1 MNQVAFRLR
10 RYRPLLAFSLSA
22 PGGGEVRRGGGLPV
36 LAGNMTPAEPPTSSN
51 SSALK
56 GGGGRHRL
64 WIAGV
69 AILTLAFGASAA
81 HAELHLDLTRGKI
94 EPMPIAIPEFV
105 AAGSNSGQVARDITQ
120 VVSADL
126 ERSGL
131 FVPIDQRAFIDKE
144 GATRLPPRFGDWRVI
159 NAQALVTGSAEV
171 QEGGRLH
178 VEFRLWDVLA
188 EQQLTGLAFNGSQEG
203 WRRFAHKVADAVY
216 KRITGEDGYFDTEIV
231 YISETGPADRRV
243 KRLAIM
249 DQDGA
254 NHRFLTDGRSLVL
267 TPRFSPS
274 SRDITYLSYA
284 RGVPRVYL
292 FNIDTGQQEALGDFP
307 GMTFAPRFSPDG
319 RKVVMSLA
327 VDGNSDIYTLDLRTR
342 QVTRITDTPAI
353 DTSPCYSPDGKQI
366 AFNSDRGGSQQLYT
380 MNADGSEVK
389 RISFGSGRYGTPAW
403 SPRGDLIAFTKI
415 DGGQFYIGVM
425 RPDGSGERLLT
436 QAFLVEAP
444 TWAPNGRV
452 LMYFRQAPTD
462 AKGKG
467 GSSRLYTIDLTGYNE
482 REVITPQ
489 DASDP
494 AWSPLLP

>member
-1 MNQVAFRLR
+1 MSR
-10 RYRPLLAFSLSA
+10 FSLLRA
-22 PGGGEVRRGGGLPV
+22 F
-36 LAGNMTPAEPPTSSN
+36 AA
-51 SSALK
+51 SAL
-56 GGGGRHRL
+56 L
-64 WIAGV
+64 
-69 AILTLAFGASAA
+69 LFSAAVA

-94 EPMPIAIPEFV
+94 EPLPIAIPDF
-105 AAGSNSGQVARDITQ
+105 AGDGNNAQMARDVTQ
-120 VVSADL
+120 VMSADL

-131 FVPIDQRAFIDKE
+131 FVPIDQRAYVDKE
-144 GATRLPPRFGDWRVI
+144 AATRTPPRFGDWRVI
-159 NAQALVTGSAEV
+159 NAQALVTGLVETK
-171 QEGGRLH
+171 GDGTIR

-188 EQQLTGLAFNGSQEG
+188 EQQLTGFGYGPAPQNL
-203 WRRFAHKVADAVY
+203 WRAIAHKIADAVY
-216 KRITGEDGYFDTEIV
+216 KRITGEDGYFDTRIV
-231 YISETGPADRRV
+231 YISETGPADRRI

-254 NHRFLTDGRSLVL
+254 NHRFLTDGRALVL

-274 SRDITYLSYA
+274 LQEITYLSYA

-292 FNIDTGQQEALGDFP
+292 FNIETGQQEVLGDFP
-307 GMTFAPRFSPDG
+307 GMTFAPRFSPEG
-319 RKVVMSLA
+319 KKVVMSLA

-342 QVTRITDTPAI
+342 QVTRITDNPAI
-353 DTSPCYSPDGKQI
+353 DTSPCYSPDGRQI
-366 AFNSDRGGSQQLYT
+366 VFNSDRGGSQQLYT
-380 MNADGSEVK
+380 MNADGSDVK